1 MDEELIQDFKELFEF
16 DKEKQKNILNKLI
29 NENMINGE
37 KIDISDDVYK
47 DTTIDNW
54 AKTLPILDGSKLLIE
69 KLIKHPIKN
78 KELLERRQKTIIS
91 YDVDIEI
98 LKNYEN
104 DILWI
109 YKITEEITENN
120 SIEILFPSSF
130 ILNYINYIESLL
142 DLYHLYK
149 IFLIPITSILY
160 PLSTF
165 LAPYMY
171 LNKYMKLNITFSSYI
186 KIIIEILKMLC
197 KPSGNFRA
205 DIMKFISIIFYV
217 GIYLYNMY
225 QTYEVALF
233 LYNTKQKL
241 HSKMEGLVYFVNHSL
256 NIVNN
261 LPKNIIEPY
270 FNIVCTYD
278 NDIYLNNS
286 MTSIYKIWKD
296 DSLKD
301 KLSSLL
307 KTIYGIDVINSLN
320 NLLLENNWST
330 VEYNEDE
337 TKFWNAK
344 NPILNDTQIA
354 NPINLN
360 KNIIVTGPNAG
371 GKTTYVKTI
380 LSNVILGQT
389 IGITNSLKSKMIIY
403 DTINS
408 FMRVSDILGNR
419 SYFEAEAEYCLNM
432 INTAVKINKN
442 NNRGLFLMDE
452 PMHSTPPIEGMS
464 TAYAVIEYLS
474 KLSGITLIITT
485 HFHKLIKLEDIY
497 PERFINLSVD
507 AIPMDN
513 KYYFPYKINRGHSY
527 LCIAIELLDI
537 KDFPKDIIDNA
548 IKMKNKICMDINK

>member
-330 VEYNEDE
+330 VKYNEDE

-371 GKTTYVKTI
+371 G
-380 LSNVILGQT
+380 
-389 IGITNSLKSKMIIY
+389 ITNSMKSKMIIY